1 MVAADNPIDA
11 REAGLAYLFDQEP
24 GIRREAGRGGLFRY
38 VGPDGS
44 VVRDEKSLAHIRR
57 LAIPPAWTDVWIAP
71 NAFGHILAT
80 GRDAR
85 GRKQY
90 RYHPEWRRVRDA
102 QKYERMYA
110 FGSALPGIRARI
122 ECDLRLAGLPREKV
136 LALVVRL
143 LELSLIRIGNDE
155 YAKANQSFG
164 LTTLRDRHV
173 DIAGATITFD
183 FKGKSGK
190 RHTLKIADRRLARIV
205 KRCRDV
211 PGYELF
217 QYLDDRGER
226 HAIDSSD
233 VNAYLKAITGEDFT
247 AKDFRTWAGTVLAA
261 MSLGACGD
269 WTSQA
274 DAKHRV
280 NQAVKEVA
288 ERLGNTPAICRKCYI
303 HPAVVDAFLD
313 RSLAGDRKLRAKQR
327 PPGLAAEEWAVM
339 LLLRERQ
346 KLAEKRAA

>member
-1 MVAADNPIDA
+1 MVAAENPIDA
-11 REAGLAYLFDQEP
+11 REAGLAYLFDQQP
-24 GIRREAGRGGLFRY
+24 GIRREKGRGGLFRY
-38 VGPDGS
+38 VGPGGA
-44 VVRDEKSLAHIRR
+44 VVRDDKILERIRR

-71 NAFGHILAT
+71 KANAHIQAT

-90 RYHPEWRRVRDA
+90 RYHPEWRRVRDTH
-102 QKYERMYA
+102 KYERMYA
-110 FGSALPGIRARI
+110 FGSALPGIRARV
-122 ECDLRLAGLPREKV
+122 ECDLRRVGLPREKV

-190 RHTLKIADRRLARIV
+190 RHKIKIADRRLARIV

-217 QYLDDRGER
+217 QYLDEEGER
-226 HAIDSSD
+226 HAVDSSEI
-233 VNAYLKAITGEDFT
+233 NLYLKEISGEDFT

-261 MSLGACGD
+261 MSLQGHGD
-269 WTSQA
+269 WTSQTE
-274 DAKHRV
+274 AKHRI
-280 NQAVKEVA
+280 NQVVKEVA

-303 HPAVVDAFLD
+303 HPAVVESFLD
-313 RSLAGDRKLRAKQR
+313 RSLSADRKHPAKER

-339 LLLRERQ
+339 VLLRERQ
-346 KLAEKRAA
+346 ALAQKRAA

>member
-1 MVAADNPIDA
+1 MVAAENPIAA
-11 REAGLAYLFDQEP
+11 REAGLAYFFDQEA
-24 GIRREAGRGGLFRY
+24 GIRREKGRGGLFRY
-38 VGPDGS
+38 IGTDGKT
-44 VVRDEKSLAHIRR
+44 VRDEKVLERIRA

-71 NAFGHILAT
+71 KANAHIQAT
-80 GRDAR
+80 GRDVK

-90 RYHPEWRRVRDA
+90 RYHTEWRRVRDA
-102 QKYERMYA
+102 HKYERLYA
-110 FGSALPGIRARI
+110 FGSALPGIRARV
-122 ECDLRLAGLPREKV
+122 ECDLSLSGLPREKV

-143 LELSLIRIGNDE
+143 LELSRIRVGNDE
-155 YAKANQSFG
+155 YAKTNQSFG

-190 RHTLKIADRRLARIV
+190 RHRIKIADRRLARIV

-217 QYLDDRGER
+217 QYRDEQGER

-233 VNAYLKAITGEDFT
+233 VNSYLQEITGEDFT

-261 MSLGACGD
+261 MSLSDHGD
-269 WTSQA
+269 WTSQTE
-274 DAKHRV
+274 AKHRV

-303 HPAVVDAFLD
+303 HPGVIEAFLD
-313 RSLAGDRKLRAKQR
+313 RTLAGDGKAGRSKR
-327 PPGLAAEEWAVM
+327 PPGLAAEEWALMV
-339 LLLRERQ
+339 LLRERQ
-346 KLAEKRAA
+346 ALAERRAA